1 MYIFPIIYYILI
13 LYFKISKCEK
23 EFISKNC
30 PFYDIESLFLYYSK
44 GIIIGNNTDISFNN
58 TFIYCV
64 NGYFTKGYLEKEL
77 GDNFYNNSGIFIGS
91 SVDLS
96 DFNYSNISNITLQEK
111 IKNNFYNVLGEKAN
125 NKSLLEMEFTNDE
138 IIEINKIHYKEKLN
152 EMKIYYNKN
161 NFPTKGIELSILC
174 YYVKFHKF
182 KNETNRIQVLL
193 SNNQY
198 NDIAYYFLTIPGNY
212 IQKKLLF
219 LAMNSFNNNH
229 KNDIT
234 ILFDSLIDVKDIK
247 NFKNFFKLFIN
258 LNPDNIFTLAN
269 STNILGENMQSYD
282 IIETLSNYQFQT
294 DFDKENFTVLNDILN
309 KKFNNDSYYKK
320 NLIIFLNDKPDQLKL
335 DIFYE
340 KGINIIL
347 IGNWNRNFD
356 INDMNSILNYQH
368 NDSVLPFYSFNLLNK
383 EFADL
388 TNCLL
393 NSQIENITIDISN
406 NIFNINNILTRQNNS
421 YQYFYIKLKN
431 LKNTNDKFIHVKL
444 IHHNINDILKYNTV
458 NITFFISFNNPY
470 SDIINTTYF
479 NYGYN
484 FNNTYININSS
495 DLKDN
500 SFYIGIF
507 GNDLNYSI
515 SISSCIYNEDED
527 CIENSNG
534 VYKKIGDISI
544 DNITR
549 NYFLFSQNC
558 YRIECINNYTEND
571 FYKLYVGGLS
581 KNDDK
586 RYIDFNLYNC
596 LSRQIYCLY
605 LKAKDPSYDKDSA
618 IYISNETNL
627 AEYDEFKLYYKN
639 NIPIY
644 LINRL
649 YYFFPKFQ
657 KNKNYT
663 EILDKYNVNF
673 SINEINLFNSYNI
686 LSKYVALENYI
697 NCQNTFNSYTN
708 SEKFAFHLYSIYNS
722 TREKDEKIIICNKNN
737 FDIFL
742 EKTYNNSNDNIN
754 SKNIEYL
761 LLKSEN
767 NIKYNPKYLISFLVG
782 KNLLYYENF
791 INFLNFYFSKSQLS
805 ISYFDNKENIVNFFE
820 FNNLNTIK
828 KFDEKNFVNISYID
842 LEKMLIKQYDLFQYY
857 DDGFQKII
865 IIIYNSN
872 KNNKYRYDI
881 MPPSE
886 KVLKKI
892 YDLGIDIFFY
902 SDKKLEY
909 FKDDI
914 KLFTFLNKIY
924 IVNYKDFDNLQN
936 EVDLLKKTIHN
947 SVINL
952 RNKKHIV
959 LDISENEV
967 ISYSFDFNIKNK
979 KPDPPSKLSE
989 KFIDE
994 KLLKFIIDD
1003 TNIIIYFSNNYT
1015 YPNKYNNIFQIN
1027 PNSKELSSKE
1037 FEINKNKIIFYHKIS
1052 NENNGKFY
1060 LTIEGKKNITYL
1072 NILIYECENKN
1083 NCKFEKINFFFKIFP
1098 FFGILIFLFG
1108 IYIIFSNSQ
1117 NLRKNN
1123 IFDYL

>member
-1 MYIFPIIYYILI
+1 MFKFSISFFMLI

-44 GIIIGNNTDISFNN
+44 GIILGNGSDNSFNN
-58 TFIYCV
+58 TFIHCV

-77 GDNFYNNSGIFIGS
+77 GENFYNKSGVFIGS

-96 DFNYSNISNITLQEK
+96 NFNYLEIHDNETLQNK
-111 IKNNFYNVLGEKAN
+111 IKNNFYNVTGEKAN
-125 NKSLLEMEFTNDE
+125 NKTLLEIEFTDDE
-138 IIEINKIHYKEKLN
+138 IDIINEIHYKEKLD
-152 EMKIYYNKN
+152 EMKNYYNKY
-161 NFPTKGIELSILC
+161 NFPSIGIELSILC

-182 KNETNRIQVLL
+182 FNETNRINVLL

-229 KNDIT
+229 KIDIT
-234 ILFDSLIDVKDIK
+234 ILFDSLIDNENI
-247 NFKNFFKLFIN
+247 FKQFFKLLIGFN
-258 LNPDNIFTLAN
+258 SGNIFTLAN
-269 STNILGENMQSYD
+269 STNILGENMQSSE
-282 IIETLSNYQFQT
+282 IINILFNYHIQT
-294 DFDKENFTVLNDILN
+294 HIKNENFTVLNDILN
-309 KKFNNDSYYKK
+309 KQFMNESYYKK
-320 NLIIFLNDKPDQLKL
+320 TLIIFLNNCTDQLNLKK
-335 DIFYE
+335 FYE

-347 IGNWNRNFD
+347 IGY
-356 INDMNSILNYQH
+356 INKNLNINQMNSILNYQH
-368 NDSVLPFYSFNLLNK
+368 NDSVLPFYSYNLLNN
-383 EFADL
+383 EFVEL
-388 TNCLL
+388 TNYLL
-393 NSQIENITIDISN
+393 NSQIENFTIDISN
-406 NIFNINNILTRQNNS
+406 NLFNINNILTLQNNS

-431 LKNTNDKFIHVKL
+431 LKKENNKTIHIKL
-444 IHHNINDILKYNTV
+444 IHHNIKDIIKNNTV
-458 NITFFISFNNPY
+458 NITFFISINNPY

-479 NYGYN
+479 NYGYDY
-484 FNNTYININSS
+484 NNTYININSS
-495 DLKDN
+495 DLTKN

-515 SISSCIYNEDED
+515 SISSCNNTEDED

-534 VYKKIGDISI
+534 IYKKIGDISI

-549 NYFLFSQNC
+549 NYYLFSQNC

-586 RYIDFNLYNC
+586 KFIDFNLYNC

-605 LKAKDPSYDKDSA
+605 LKVSDKDSA

-627 AEYDEFKLYYKN
+627 AEYDEFKLYYQN

-663 EILDKYNVNF
+663 EILDIYNVNF
-673 SINEINLFNSYNI
+673 TINEMNLFNNYNI

-697 NCQNTFNSYTN
+697 NCKQIFNSYTN

-722 TREKDEKIIICNKNN
+722 IREKEEQTLICNKNK
-737 FDIFL
+737 FDNFL
-742 EKTYNNSNDNIN
+742 EKTYNNSIDNLY

-791 INFLNFYFSKSQLS
+791 INFLNSYFSKSQLS
-805 ISYFDNKENIVNFFE
+805 ISYFDNKEKIVNFFE
-820 FNNLNTIK
+820 FNNLNIIN
-828 KFDEKNFVNISYID
+828 KFDDKNFVNVTYID
-842 LEKMLIKQYDLFQYY
+842 LGKMLIKQYDLFKYY

-881 MPPSE
+881 KPPSDKE
-886 KVLKKI
+886 LKKI

-914 KLFTFLNKIY
+914 TLFNFLKKIY
-924 IVNYKDFDNLQN
+924 IVNYKDFNNLQN

-967 ISYSFDFNIKNK
+967 ISYGFEFNVKNK
-979 KPDPPSKLSE
+979 HPPTKLSE

-1003 TNIIIYFSNNYT
+1003 INIIIYYSNNYT

-1027 PNSKELSSKE
+1027 PINKKQNKKD
-1037 FEINKNKIIFYHKIS
+1037 FEIKKNKLIFYQKIS
-1052 NENNGKFY
+1052 SENNGKFY

-1083 NCKFEKINFFFKIFP
+1083 NCKYEKINFFFNIFP
-1098 FFGILIFLFG
+1098 FFGLPIILFG
-1108 IYIIFSNSQ
+1108 IYNIFFNSQ
-1117 NLRKNN
+1117 NIRKNN

>member
-1 MYIFPIIYYILI
+1 MFKFSISFLILI
-13 LYFKISKCEK
+13 LYFKISKCEN

-30 PFYDIESLFLYYSK
+30 PFYNIESLFLYYSK
-44 GIIIGNNTDISFNN
+44 GIIIGNNSDVSFNN

-96 DFNYSNISNITLQEK
+96 DFNYSKISNDTLKKK
-111 IKNNFYNVLGEKAN
+111 IEDNFSNVLGEKAN
-125 NKSLLEMEFTNDE
+125 NKTLLEIEFTDDE
-138 IIEINKIHYKEKLN
+138 IKEINKLHYEEKLI
-152 EMKIYYNKN
+152 EMKNYYNID
-161 NFPTKGIELSILC
+161 NFPSRGIELSILC

-182 KNETNRIQVLL
+182 KNDTKRIKVLL

-229 KNDIT
+229 KNDVT
-234 ILFDSLIDVKDIK
+234 ILFDSSIKVENVFHFQKFFRLLI
-247 NFKNFFKLFIN
+247 NFNT
-258 LNPDNIFTLAN
+258 DNIFTLAN
-269 STNILGENMQSYD
+269 STNILGENMQSFD
-282 IIETLSNYQFQT
+282 IINILLSYEFQT
-294 DFDKENFTVLNDILN
+294 DIDKENFTVLNNILN
-309 KKFNNDSYYKK
+309 KQFMNESYYKK
-320 NLIIFLNDKPDQLKL
+320 TLIIFLNKYTDQLNLEK
-335 DIFYE
+335 FYE

-347 IGNWNRNFD
+347 IGNRNINFD
-356 INDMNSILNYQH
+356 IDQMNSILNYQH
-368 NDSVLPFYSFNLLNK
+368 NDSVLPFYSYNLLNN
-383 EFADL
+383 EFAEL
-388 TNCLL
+388 TNYLL

-406 NIFNINNILTRQNNS
+406 NLFNINNILTMQNNS

-431 LKNTNDKFIHVKL
+431 FKKNDNKFIHIKL
-444 IHHNINDILKYNTV
+444 IHNNIKDIIKNNTV

-470 SDIINTTYF
+470 SDIINKTYF

-484 FNNTYININSS
+484 YNNTYININSS
-495 DLKDN
+495 DLINN

-515 SISSCIYNEDED
+515 SISSCIYKEDED
-527 CIENSNG
+527 CYENSNG
-534 VYKKIGDISI
+534 IYKKIGDISI
-544 DNITR
+544 DIITR
-549 NYFLFSQNC
+549 NYYLFSQNC
-558 YRIECINNYTEND
+558 YRIECVNNFTEND

-586 RYIDFNLYNC
+586 KFIDYNLYNC

-605 LKAKDPSYDKDSA
+605 LKKDDKDSA

-627 AEYDEFKLYYKN
+627 AEYDEFKLYYQN

-663 EILDKYNVNF
+663 KVLDNYNVNF
-673 SINEINLFNSYNI
+673 SINEMNLFNSYNI

-697 NCQNTFNSYTN
+697 GCEKNFNSYTN
-708 SEKFAFHLYSIYNS
+708 SEKFAFHLYAIYNS
-722 TREKDEKIIICNKNN
+722 TREKDEKKIICNKNK
-737 FDIFL
+737 FDVFL
-742 EKTYNNSNDNIN
+742 EKIYNNSIDNLY

-791 INFLNFYFSKSQLS
+791 INFLNSYFSKSQLS
-805 ISYFDNKENIVNFFE
+805 ISYFDNKEKIVNFFE
-820 FNNLNTIK
+820 FNNLNIIN
-828 KFDEKNFVNISYID
+828 KFDDKNFVNITYID
-842 LEKMLIKQYDLFQYY
+842 LEKMLIKQYDLFKYY

-881 MPPSE
+881 KPPSDKE
-886 KVLKKI
+886 LKKI
-892 YDLGIDIFFY
+892 HDLGIDIFFY

-914 KLFTFLNKIY
+914 TLFNFLNKIY

-936 EVDLLKKTIHN
+936 EVDLLQKTIHN

-967 ISYSFDFNIKNK
+967 ISYGFEFNIKNK
-979 KPDPPSKLSE
+979 HPQTNLSE

-1003 TNIIIYFSNNYT
+1003 INIIIYYSNNYT

-1027 PNSKELSSKE
+1027 PKDKNQNTKD
-1037 FEINKNKIIFYHKIS
+1037 FEIKKNKLIFYQKIS
-1052 NENNGKFY
+1052 SENNGKFY

-1072 NILIYECENKN
+1072 NILIYECENKS
-1083 NCKFEKINFFFKIFP
+1083 NCKYEKINFFFNIFP
-1098 FFGILIFLFG
+1098 YFGIPIILFG
-1108 IYIIFSNSQ
+1108 MYNIFFNSQ
-1117 NLRKNN
+1117 NIRKNN